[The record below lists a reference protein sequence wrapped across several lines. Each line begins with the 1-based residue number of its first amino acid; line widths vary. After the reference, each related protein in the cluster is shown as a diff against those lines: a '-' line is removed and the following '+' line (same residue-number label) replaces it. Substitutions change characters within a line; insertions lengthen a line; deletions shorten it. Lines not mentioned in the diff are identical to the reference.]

1 MRKRFAMFFA
11 LLMMAFAFARPGD
24 SLRAQEEKKE
34 GPPEPTIK
42 VGDEA
47 PDFTLLD
54 QNRKPIS
61 LHDYRGKKS
70 VALAFYVFAFT
81 GG

>member
-1 MRKRFAMFFA
+1 MRRKLISLFG
-11 LLMMAFAFARPGD
+11 LLLLASATSTRLP
-24 SLRAQEEKKE
+24 LVRAQEPQKE

-54 QNRKPIS
+54 QNRKQVS
-61 LHDYRGKKS
+61 LHDFRGKKT

>member
-1 MRKRFAMFFA
+1 MRRRFAI
-11 LLMMAFAFARPGD
+11 LLGFLMLAFAFPGPQ
-24 SLRAQEEKKE
+24 SGLRAQEEKKE

-70 VALAFYVFAFT
+70 VALAFYVFAFS